1 MKLGLLATG
10 FVTVCLAGAGGWFL
24 RTALHPAQAEHGSDA
39 EPQEGASPGE
49 MSVEVVIEP
58 AKTGEL
64 TTTLAAFG
72 VVRAADGELRA
83 ISSRAGGRVEAVLAR
98 RGEQVKAGAAL
109 FRLERAPLELAAAQA
124 RSAAAIAENAL
135 STFDR
140 GGRAKR
146 TAELESSV
154 AEARTA
160 VEVTEKQSL
169 RTASLRQ
176 DGLSSEKAIAEAA
189 LVADRA
195 RRELA
200 TAERN
205 LEAYRTTDADL
216 ERATLAA
223 TRDAAMLAAK
233 DAEAILAASEV
244 LAPVAGHVASVAVRI
259 GDRAEPGAELA
270 TLLAGDRR
278 EIAFGVTAAQ
288 RTTIPADARVTW
300 QDALGAIRSGRI
312 RGTAT
317 LVDSAL
323 GLHEMLALP
332 DEGQPTP
339 LPGEVVRGEIEVRHL
354 EAAVLVPTRALVR
367 AAHGVS
373 LVLAIDGLARVVPVE
388 VVGRHEGVTAVSGA
402 VKVGDSVIVEGGYNL
417 PEGAR
422 VHAIKA
428 PEEESGGKGAMD
440 GDSDGKG
447 DDEHRGTK

>member
-216 ERATLAA
+216 ERATLTA

-317 LVDSAL
+317 LVDAAL

-332 DEGQPTP
+332 DEGQSLP

-373 LVLAIDGLARVVPVE
+373 LVLAVDGVAQVVPVE

-422 VHAIKA
+422 VHAAKA